1 MNREMIQRWAEY
13 GIYAV
18 HIPMAPPLR
27 WVNSYVL
34 HGKGETTVV
43 DPGPRTVESIA
54 TWEQALR
61 ELGLH
66 AQEITSIMVT
76 HHHPD
81 HYGLAG
87 YLQSLSGAK
96 VYMSRRAYEESQL
109 MWGKGQRI
117 NEELTALFRQH
128 GMPDTWLAQL
138 PGHLDSFLSQVEPH
152 PEITP
157 VADGEI
163 LCLGGRSW
171 TAIETAGHAPGHL
184 SLYENGQGII
194 LCGDAVL
201 PQISPNISL
210 LPGSDPNPLASFL
223 QSLDK
228 LKGFK
233 VSVAFPGHRNPFSGF
248 TERIDQLLL
257 HHEER
262 LEKMEALLDGGERSG
277 FDICTALFGTKLGI
291 HQMRFAMAETLAHL
305 FELVQR
311 GRLEIHNSSSYIRF
325 SSSKSMKNRL
335 E

>member
-1 MNREMIQRWAEY
+1 MTRQMIQSWDEY
-13 GIYAV
+13 RIHAV
-18 HIPMAPPLR
+18 HVPMAPPLR
-27 WVNSYVL
+27 WINSYIL
-34 HGKGETTVV
+34 QGNGEITLV
-43 DPGPRTVESIA
+43 DPGPRTNESIA
-54 TWEQALR
+54 TWEQALG
-61 ELGLH
+61 ELGIQ
-66 AQEITSIMVT
+66 AREITSIVVT

-87 YLQSLSGAK
+87 YMQSRSGAK

-128 GMPDTWLAQL
+128 GMPDTWLALL
-138 PGHLDSFLSQVEPH
+138 PGHLDSFLSQVEPQ
-152 PEITP
+152 PEIIS

-163 LCLGGRSW
+163 LRLGDRSW

-184 SLYENGQGII
+184 SFYEDGQGII

-210 LPGSDPNPLASFL
+210 LPGSDPNPLHSFL

-228 LKGFK
+228 LKDFR

-248 TERIDQLLL
+248 AERIDRLLL

-262 LEKMEALLDGGERSG
+262 LEMIEALLDDGERSG
-277 FDICTALFGTKLGI
+277 FDICEALFGTELGI

-305 FELVQR
+305 FELVRR
-311 GRLEIHNSSSYIRF
+311 GRLEISNSSSHIRF
-325 SSSKSMKNRL
+325 GSKRMKNRL